1 MKTWTAK
8 LADPRPHAVNP
19 APINI
24 AGMKAGQLMLVP
36 TARLVDG
43 FIRSSPRGH
52 SMDVRALRAG
62 LATAHGA
69 EVCRPITTGF
79 HLRTVA
85 EAAWEALANGTPVA
99 SIAPVW
105 RMLDAASPTLTKLSF
120 DLGFIRGQRALE
132 GLSR

>member
-8 LADPRPHAVNP
+8 PADPRPPAVKP
-19 APINI
+19 APINT
-24 AGMKAGQLMLVP
+24 AGMKAGQHMLVAM
-36 TARLVDG
+36 ARLVDG
-43 FIRSSPRGH
+43 FIRSIPRRR
-52 SMDVRALRAG
+52 SMDVRALLVG

-99 SIAPVW
+99 IITPVW
-105 RMLDAASPTLTKLSF
+105 HVLDAASPTLPKLSF
-120 DLGFIRGQRALE
+120 DLAFIRDQRALE